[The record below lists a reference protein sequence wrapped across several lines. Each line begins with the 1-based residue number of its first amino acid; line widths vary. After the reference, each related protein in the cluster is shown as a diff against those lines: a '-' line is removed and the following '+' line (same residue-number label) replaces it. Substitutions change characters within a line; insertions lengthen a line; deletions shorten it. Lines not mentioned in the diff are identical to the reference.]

1 ARRRD
6 PAGERR
12 ETMKGTA
19 NARRGVAL
27 VALAAAIFVGTSAA
41 VPATS
46 GATSVGTL
54 NLHGRLALV
63 SHLTSCPPG
72 TSPTFTMWRAR
83 TAKGLVPGLD
93 GLQGSYTFLCREG
106 PP

>member
-1 ARRRD
+1 
-6 PAGERR
+6 
-12 ETMKGTA
+12 MKGTA

-72 TSPTFTMWRAR
+72 TSPTAAP
-83 TAKGLVPGLD
+83 TAG
-93 GLQGSYTFLCREG
+93 R
-106 PP
+106 